1 MRVVPP
7 TFTYCAAH
15 LCAHHFSSSE
25 LALFPFT
32 FTSMIF
38 AHNVAKC
45 CAYQGSLFAGIRVPA
60 RRRHRPYDKDALLR
74 GICLDIEGESCA
86 VGGGF
91 PPSRCSCSPCRS
103 PHPADGI
110 AVAECAHAVV
120 IQVFASRFRHF
131 RCLHAAS
138 EGLFRCF
145 RRLVPL
151 LPKTCSTAIAG
162 HKKALRR
169 TVCR

>member
-1 MRVVPP
+1 
-7 TFTYCAAH
+7 
-15 LCAHHFSSSE
+15 
-25 LALFPFT
+25 
-32 FTSMIF
+32 MIF
-38 AHNVAKC
+38 AHNVAEC

-74 GICLDIEGESCA
+74 GICFDIEGESCA

-138 EGLFRCF
+138 EGLFRCS

-151 LPKTCSTAIAG
+151 LPKARSVASEGLFHRHRGAQKSTPSHGLPVMWQDGASECKCMCGLSKWALPGIAR
-162 HKKALRR
+162 K
-169 TVCR
+169 